1 MINPVAAEGAPPAS
15 LVASLTA
22 RGIVL
27 EAIIGHGGAGTVYR
41 ARDAKH
47 DRAVAVKVL
56 RAGGTGSASDE
67 RFAREITIIAGLRHP
82 NILPLYDSGTTAD
95 GTRYYVMPLVE
106 ARSLRQR
113 LADGPLEVREA
124 VRLACE
130 IADALAAAHAAGVVH
145 RDVKPENILLEAGH
159 AVVADFGVAVQTRRT
174 AREESSPERL
184 TADGYVAGT
193 IEYMSPEQAA
203 GDRDLDGRSD
213 TYSLGCVVYEM
224 LAGRPPF
231 TGRTAREV
239 LAGRFRAAPP
249 PLATVRPSITAELSA
264 AVNRAL
270 ALDPADRYAT
280 ISDFANALQD
290 AVAGLTSGGA
300 PVAAGRRRWR
310 TVVVPLTVLA
320 AIAGGAV
327 ILRARLQAMP
337 EFDSGRVVVAVLN
350 NETGNRGLDP
360 IGHLVAEQIRNGL
373 SATRLRVVTSA
384 STVPALHDARTA
396 GNDLD
401 DPVRLG
407 LMAAETHAATVV
419 SGSYYLAR
427 DEIEFLVE
435 ITDARSG
442 ELLRSIG
449 PVRRPASAAD
459 RAADELSRRVI
470 AAVDTLFPA
479 PPPAGDAHS

>member
-1 MINPVAAEGAPPAS
+1 MSNPVAAEGAPPAS
-15 LVASLTA
+15 LVASLAA

-27 EAIIGHGGAGTVYR
+27 EAVIGQGGAGTVYR
-41 ARDAKH
+41 ARDARH

-56 RAGGTGSASDE
+56 RGSGSGSPGDE
-67 RFAREITIIAGLRHP
+67 RFAREIAIIAGLRHP
-82 NILPLYDSGTTAD
+82 NILPLYDSGTADD

-113 LADGPLEVREA
+113 LAEGPLDIREA

-174 AREESSPERL
+174 PADASASERL
-184 TADGYVAGT
+184 TAAGYVAGT

-224 LAGRPPF
+224 LAGQPPF
-231 TGRTAREV
+231 TGSTGREV

-249 PLATVRPSITAELSA
+249 WLATLRPAVPLELSA
-264 AVNRAL
+264 AVDRAL
-270 ALDPADRYAT
+270 ALDPADRYST
-280 ISDFANALQD
+280 ISAFAHALQD
-290 AVAGLTSGGA
+290 ATAGVASGSAHATA
-300 PVAAGRRRWR
+300 PRGRRRAA
-310 TVVVPLTVLA
+310 LTLLA
-320 AIAGGAV
+320 ALAALAGGVA
-327 ILRARLQAMP
+327 ILRARLRATP
-337 EFDSGRVVVAVLN
+337 EFDPGRVVVAVLN
-350 NETGNRGLDP
+350 NETGNRRLDP
-360 IGHLVAEQIRNGL
+360 IGHLAAEQIRNGL
-373 SATRLRVVTSA
+373 AGTRLRVVTSA
-384 STVPALHDARTA
+384 STIPALHDARTA

-427 DEIEFLVE
+427 TELEFLVE

-449 PVRRPASAAD
+449 PVRQPAALAD
-459 RAADELSRRVI
+459 QAADELSRRVV
-470 AAVDTLFPA
+470 AAVDTLFP
-479 PPPAGDAHS
+479 HTK

>member
-1 MINPVAAEGAPPAS
+1 MSNPVAAEGAPPAS
-15 LVASLTA
+15 LVATLAA
-22 RGIVL
+22 RGIGL
-27 EAIIGHGGAGTVYR
+27 EAVIGQGGAGTVYR
-41 ARDAKH
+41 ARDARH

-56 RAGGTGSASDE
+56 RGSESGSSGDE
-67 RFAREITIIAGLRHP
+67 RFAREIAIIAGLRHP
-82 NILPLYDSGTTAD
+82 NILPLYDSGTADD

-113 LADGPLEVREA
+113 LMEGPLEVREA

-174 AREESSPERL
+174 PAEASTSERL
-184 TADGYVAGT
+184 TAAGYVAGT

-224 LAGRPPF
+224 LAGHPPF
-231 TGRTAREV
+231 TGSTGREV
-239 LAGRFRAAPP
+239 LADRFRAAPRS
-249 PLATVRPSITAELSA
+249 LATLRPGVPPELSA
-264 AVNRAL
+264 AVDRAL
-270 ALDPADRYAT
+270 ALDPADRYST
-280 ISDFANALQD
+280 ISEFAQALQD
-290 AVAGLTSGGA
+290 AVAGVASGSA
-300 PVAAGRRRWR
+300 HVAAPRGRRRAA
-310 TVVVPLTVLA
+310 LGLLVLA
-320 AIAGGAV
+320 ALAGGAV
-327 ILRARLQAMP
+327 ILRARLQGAP
-337 EFDSGRVVVAVLN
+337 KFDPGRVVVAVLN
-350 NETGNRGLDP
+350 NETGNRQLDP
-360 IGHLVAEQIRNGL
+360 IGHLAAEQIRNGL
-373 SATRLRVVTSA
+373 AGTRLRVVTSA
-384 STVPALHDARTA
+384 STIPALHDARTA

-427 DEIEFLVE
+427 NEVEFLVE

-449 PVRRPASAAD
+449 PVRQPAALAD
-459 RAADELSRRVI
+459 QAADELSRRVV
-470 AAVDTLFPA
+470 AAVDTLFPRTN
-479 PPPAGDAHS
+479 

>member
-174 AREESSPERL
+174 AGEASSPERL
-184 TADGYVAGT
+184 TAYGYVAGT

-290 AVAGLTSGGA
+290 AVAGLPSGGA
-300 PVAAGRRRWR
+300 RAGRRRWR

-373 SATRLRVVTSA
+373 SATRLRVITSA
-384 STVPALHDARTA
+384 STIPALHDARTA

-449 PVRRPASAAD
+449 PVRQPASAAD
-459 RAADELSRRVI
+459 RAADEMSRRVV